1 MPIFDSPYIEDSPLF
16 KNGYEPYGGGGD
28 GLPIEVAYID
38 SEEEVYTFL
47 LLELDTVYL
56 NLLIGNVELNPMS
69 VVLSTPIL
77 INDVLENTLT
87 FYPIKLL
94 PAPPAK
100 QGIVTPIIF
109 SQTTESTFSIILG
122 RAHGIFF

>member
-16 KNGYEPYGGGGD
+16 KNGYEPYGGGG
-28 GLPIEVAYID
+28 LPIEVSYID
-38 SEEEVYTFL
+38 SEETVYTFI
-47 LLELDTVYL
+47 LLELDIVYL
-56 NLLIGNVELNPMS
+56 NLLIENVELHPMS

-77 INDVLENTLT
+77 INDVLQNTTT
-87 FYPIKLL
+87 FYPVKLM
-94 PAPPAK
+94 PAPPVK